1 MLFRRGGK
9 GRKDGVKLRDRE
21 KGCCLEERGRK
32 DGVYRNRQ
40 EGWFLEGEGEK
51 GWRLKE
57 REGESIVFRGGGRER
72 MAFKGESIVF
82 RGERGRKD
90 GV

>member
-40 EGWFLEGEGEK
+40 EGWF
-51 GWRLKE
+51 
-57 REGESIVFRGGGRER
+57 
-72 MAFKGESIVF
+72 
-82 RGERGRKD
+82 
-90 GV
+90 

>member
-1 MLFRRGGK
+1 MVFIGI
-9 GRKDGVKLRDRE
+9 GRKDGFK
-21 KGCCLEERGRK
+21 
-32 DGVYRNRQ
+32 
-40 EGWFLEGEGEK
+40 
-51 GWRLKE
+51 
-57 REGESIVFRGGGRER
+57 GGGRER